1 MLAQRQSGA
10 QAKFTTQ
17 LKELTILFGDDASIA
32 SVTVSFAP
40 TISAPR

>member
-1 MLAQRQSGA
+1 MAQRQSHA
-10 QAKFTTQ
+10 QVKFTKR

-40 TISAPR
+40 MISAPR